1 MKTILTIFILLLV
14 PFFGISQS
22 IEKFSIDSGGAS
34 STVGNIEILYTIG
47 EVTIN
52 EFSNGS
58 IQVSEGFINPLQL
71 SISMNPKII
80 LEGPSI
86 GGGLMSD
93 NLRGNNIIPLTSPY
107 PDAMGAMASV
117 FTVTGNDAVVDWV
130 YVSLMDKM
138 DQSVEI
144 ASTSGFVQVDGDIVK
159 ENGVD
164 ALTFDVAADDYYVRI
179 IHRNHLAILTAAPVT
194 LNGGGSTLDLTADP
208 LAIFEGVNAVADLG
222 GIFAMISGDVDS
234 NGQIQNIDVNNVR
247 PQIGVSGYLNI
258 DADMNGQVQNTD
270 INLYIRPNLG
280 RGIQF

>member
-71 SISMNPKII
+71 SISVNPKII

-234 NGQIQNIDVNNVR
+234 NGQIQNTDVNNIR

-270 INLYIRPNLG
+270 INQYIRPNLG
-280 RGIQF
+280 RAIQF